1 MKDDTAEAEEA
12 ERVDPD
18 APVRGRR
25 GDRRWE
31 VTVVIAAGGVVGA
44 EARYGLSVAWPH
56 EASGF
61 PWATAV
67 TNVAGCFGIGILMT
81 LLAQLTAPHR
91 LVRPFVGIGV
101 LGGFTTF
108 STFAVDAERLIGA
121 HRLVL
126 AVVYVAGTVVA
137 AGLAVATGTICA
149 QLGLRARRRRNEP
162 RRGREARQSTRGTP

>member
-1 MKDDTAEAEEA
+1 MKDDTAEAEED
-12 ERVDPD
+12 ELVDPD
-18 APVRGRR
+18 APVRERR
-25 GDRRWE
+25 GDRHWE
-31 VTVVIAAGGVVGA
+31 VTVVIAAGGVLGA
-44 EARYGLSVAWPH
+44 EARYGLSMSWPH

-126 AVVYVAGTVVA
+126 AAAYVAGTVVA
-137 AGLAVATGTICA
+137 AGLAVAAGTICT
-149 QLGLRARRRRNEP
+149 QLGLRARRRRHEP
-162 RRGREARQSTRGTP
+162 RRGRQASEPTRGRP